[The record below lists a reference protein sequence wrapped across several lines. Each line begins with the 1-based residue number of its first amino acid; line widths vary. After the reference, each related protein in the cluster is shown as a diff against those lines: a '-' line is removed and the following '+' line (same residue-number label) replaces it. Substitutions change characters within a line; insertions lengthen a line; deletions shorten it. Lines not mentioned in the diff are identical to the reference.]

1 VTANRHPGGPPGAPP
16 GRLAVTG
23 PARAKVTGGGHDEPY
38 PDTAVLRD
46 TPGGEPAAARRF
58 TMEVASPFRLDFTV
72 WALRRRA
79 HNAVDRFDGQCFR
92 RTLVVDGQ
100 PVEAAVSQQGRDG
113 APLLAVELRGSGT
126 VLSEDRAAESR
137 RVLERTLGLGADL
150 RGFYQ
155 LAELDEALQTLAG
168 RFRGMRPP
176 CFPSVFEAVVNAI
189 ACQQLSLT
197 VGIHLL
203 NRLAQSYGLAIPAS
217 SRAQPGFPAPRQLAA
232 ASPAA
237 LRELGF
243 SLAKA
248 HAVTDLARRVAT
260 GELDLEALRDVD
272 DDRAMAILLSL
283 TGVGRWSAE
292 YTLLRGLGRY
302 HVLPGDDVG
311 ARNNLRRR
319 FGLAAGADYDAVA
332 RLSQRW
338 WPYAGL
344 VYFHLL
350 LDALASGGHL
360 PSPAA

>member
-1 VTANRHPGGPPGAPP
+1 MTVHRHQASPPGAPP
-16 GRLAVTG
+16 GGLADTA
-23 PARAKVTGGGHDEPY
+23 PARGGQA
-38 PDTAVLRD
+38 AVHH
-46 TPGGEPAAARRF
+46 F
-58 TMEVASPFRLDFTV
+58 TIGVPSPFRLDLTA

-79 HNAVDRFDGQCFR
+79 HNAVDSFDGR
-92 RTLVVDGQ
+92 RYQRILVVDGQ
-100 PVEAAVSQQGRDG
+100 PVEATVCQQERDG
-113 APLLAVELRGSGT
+113 TPLLAVQLRGPEGALSG
-126 VLSEDRAAESR
+126 ERAADSR
-137 RVLERTLGLGADL
+137 RVFERTLGLGADL
-150 RGFYQ
+150 RGFYR
-155 LAELDEALQTLAG
+155 LAGRDAELRELAQ

-189 ACQQLSLT
+189 ACQQLSLS

-203 NRLAQSYGLAIPAS
+203 NRLAQRYGPCISATPPA
-217 SRAQPGFPAPRQLAA
+217 RPGFPTPHRLAT

-248 HAVTDLARRVAT
+248 RAVTDLARRVAT
-260 GELDLEALRDVD
+260 GDLDLEALRDASD
-272 DDRAMAILLSL
+272 DQALAILLGL

-332 RLSQRW
+332 ALSRRW
-338 WPYAGL
+338 QPYGGL

-350 LDALASGGHL
+350 LDALASGGQL
-360 PSPAA
+360 PPSAP

>member
-1 VTANRHPGGPPGAPP
+1 VHRHQASPPGAPP
-16 GRLAVTG
+16 GGLADTA
-23 PARAKVTGGGHDEPY
+23 PARGGQA
-38 PDTAVLRD
+38 AVH
-46 TPGGEPAAARRF
+46 RF
-58 TMEVASPFRLDFTV
+58 SIGVPSPFRLDLTA

-79 HNAVDRFDGQCFR
+79 HNAVDSFDGRRYQ
-92 RTLVVDGQ
+92 RTLVLDGQ
-100 PVEAAVSQQGRDG
+100 PVEATVCQQERDG
-113 APLLAVELRGSGT
+113 TPLLAVQLRGPEGALSG
-126 VLSEDRAAESR
+126 ERAAGSR
-137 RVLERTLGLGADL
+137 RVLERTLGLQADL
-150 RGFYQ
+150 RGFYR
-155 LAELDEALQTLAG
+155 LAERDAALWELAQ

-197 VGIHLL
+197 AGIHLL
-203 NRLAQSYGLAIPAS
+203 NRLAQRYGPCISATPPA
-217 SRAQPGFPAPRQLAA
+217 RPGFPTPHRLAT

-248 HAVTDLARRVAT
+248 RAVTDLARLVAT
-260 GELDLEALRDVD
+260 GDLDLEALRDASD
-272 DDRAMAILLSL
+272 DQALAILLGL

-302 HVLPGDDVG
+302 HVLLGDDVG

-332 RLSQRW
+332 ALSRRW
-338 WPYAGL
+338 QPYGGL

-350 LDALASGGHL
+350 LDALASSGHL
-360 PSPAA
+360 QPSAP